1 MTPPEP
7 KPVMEVHNVRK
18 AFRGHRGLGEL
29 LPWGTTQETVALDD
43 VSFRLERG
51 RVLGLVGESGS
62 GKSTL
67 ANILVALERPTGGRV
82 LFDGTDLWTMS
93 NAARRL
99 FHRHVQMVFQD
110 PYASLNPRFTVRRTV
125 EEPLAIHRY
134 DRWERLD
141 RVIAALEQSEL
152 RPGHAFLGK
161 YPHELSGGQ
170 RQRVAIARA
179 IVLEPDVLIADE
191 PVSMLDV
198 SVRAGILRLL
208 RSLVDRTRMAL
219 VFITHDL
226 SLIGQLCDSVAVLYR
241 GRICEFGPADA
252 VLDRPMHP
260 YTRLMISAVP
270 VPDPSGAASGFEL
283 PQFETEAAS
292 GRPPGCSFAPRC
304 AFAVDR
310 CRAVVPPLRDVG
322 ALREAACHRAE
333 ELPTGAPAARGR
345 THPEHGSEPRAE
357 ESHDGHTLRA
367 RDR

>member
-1 MTPPEP
+1 
-7 KPVMEVHNVRK
+7 MEVHNVRK
-18 AFRGHRGLGEL
+18 SYRGHRGLGEL
-29 LPWGTTQETVALDD
+29 LPWGATQETIALDD

-67 ANILVALERPTGGRV
+67 ANILVALERPTSGRV

-93 NAARRL
+93 STARRL

-110 PYASLNPRFTVRRTV
+110 PYASLNPRFTVRRAV

-134 DRWERLD
+134 RRPERLD

-241 GRICEFGPADA
+241 GRVCEFGPADA
-252 VLDRPMHP
+252 VLNQPIHP

-270 VPDPSGAASGFEL
+270 VPDPSGAPSDFEL
-283 PQFETEAAS
+283 PQFEMDAAP
-292 GRPPGCSFAPRC
+292 GRLPGCNFVPRC
-304 AFAVDR
+304 AFAVDH
-310 CRAVVPPLRDVG
+310 CRALVPPLREMG
-322 ALREAACHRAE
+322 NLREAACHRAE
-333 ELPTGAPAARGR
+333 QISVAAHRRVDSAER
-345 THPEHGSEPRAE
+345 TRPEHASGPEPGGMA
-357 ESHDGHTLRA
+357 
-367 RDR
+367 

>member
-82 LFDGTDLWTMS
+82 LFDGTDLRTMS
-93 NAARRL
+93 NAARRS

-134 DRWERLD
+134 DRRERLD

-161 YPHELSGGQ
+161 FPHELSGGQ

-270 VPDPSGAASGFEL
+270 VPDPSGVASGFEL